1 MCRCNRSLFRNS
13 RLISFNILAIGFS
26 SFIIEFSD
34 AILNEEKP
42 IAKILNEIFESS
54 LGIKEKLFS
63 FCNFFTKTS
72 ENKNISQYFEVITN
86 NKTVGVMGDF
96 RCNY

>member
-1 MCRCNRSLFRNS
+1 M
-13 RLISFNILAIGFS
+13 
-26 SFIIEFSD
+26 
-34 AILNEEKP
+34 NEEKP

-72 ENKNISQYFEVITN
+72 ENKKDIN
-86 NKTVGVMGDF
+86 
-96 RCNY
+96 